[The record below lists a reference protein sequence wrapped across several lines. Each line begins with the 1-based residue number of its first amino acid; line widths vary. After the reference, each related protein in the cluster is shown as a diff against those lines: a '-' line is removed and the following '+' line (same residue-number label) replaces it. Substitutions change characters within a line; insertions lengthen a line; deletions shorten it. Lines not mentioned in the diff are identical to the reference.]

1 MCIRDR
7 PKTACLIG
15 VGSSICGGSAIAA
28 TAPVIDADDEEIAQS
43 ISVIFLFNI
52 LAALIFPTFGHAVGF
67 GTEGFAVFAGTAVND
82 TSSVT
87 ATAAT
92 AEKIWNVNGI
102 LSTAVTVK
110 LTRTLAIIP
119 ITLCLAIYRTHKAKS
134 IGAKGSTFSF
144 KKIFPWFILFFI
156 GASLVSTLVGFI
168 PQCSF
173 TEFYNN
179 GFVPL
184 MKWLATF
191 FISMA
196 MGAIGLNTNIVKLIK
211 SGAKPIILGFC
222 CWIAISAVS
231 IGVQQLT
238 GIFSSNL

>member
-1 MCIRDR
+1 M
-7 PKTACLIG
+7 
-15 VGSSICGGSAIAA
+15 
-28 TAPVIDADDEEIAQS
+28 
-43 ISVIFLFNI
+43 
-52 LAALIFPTFGHAVGF
+52 
-67 GTEGFAVFAGTAVND
+67 
-82 TSSVT
+82 
-87 ATAAT
+87 
-92 AEKIWNVNGI
+92 
-102 LSTAVTVK
+102 STAVTVK

-134 IGAKGSTFSF
+134 IGAKGSSFSF
-144 KKIFPWFILFFI
+144 KRF
-156 GASLVSTLVGFI
+156 SLVHPLFYRSVTCINTCRIHSAMF
-168 PQCSF
+168 F
-173 TEFYNN
+173 TEFYSN

-238 GIFSSNL
+238 GIFHLICNKKDSRISHIGCLLFFKSYYLSRFFLK